1 MKKKHDLQYHIK
13 MKKGDVG
20 RYVILPGDPG
30 RVELIADL
38 FDKSWKVAEN
48 REYKTFTGFVDG
60 IELSVCST
68 GIGCPSASIA
78 VEELI
83 KIGAGTFIRVGTAGA
98 ICERGGDNDAVIA
111 TAAVRDE
118 GTSRQ
123 YMPVEYPAV
132 AHHMVVHALCLAS
145 ERMGLKIQAGI
156 VHTKDSF
163 YGEIEPDNTPV
174 SEDLKR
180 RWSSLRCGNVLASE
194 MEAAAIFVISSI
206 RQKRAGCILNVCGDM
221 KTTAKVAIEAL
232 KMLHEWD
239 NSNNKSVYV

>member
-1 MKKKHDLQYHIK
+1 M
-13 MKKGDVG
+13 
-20 RYVILPGDPG
+20 
-30 RVELIADL
+30 IADL

-48 REYKTFTGFVDG
+48 REYKTFTGRVDG

-68 GIGCPSASIA
+68 GIGCPSAAIA

-83 KIGAGTFIRVGTAGA
+83 KIGAGTFIRVGTAGVF
-98 ICERGGDNDAVIA
+98 CDRGGNYDAVIA

-132 AHHMVVHALCLAS
+132 ANHMVVHALCLAS
-145 ERMGLKIQAGI
+145 GRIGLKIQAGI
-156 VHTKDSF
+156 VHSKDSF
-163 YGEIEPDNTPV
+163 YGEIEPDNTPA

-180 RWSSLRCGNVLASE
+180 RWSSWKRGNVLASE

-206 RQKRAGCILNVCGDM
+206 RQKRAGCILNLCGGM
-221 KTTAKVAIEAL
+221 KTTARAAVEAV
-232 KMLHEWD
+232 KILHEWD
-239 NSNNKSVYV
+239 SSNNKSVYV